1 MIKVAGN
8 EIYISTEMGNVI
20 RIELQKV
27 ESQPSLKKD
36 RDVTPSQLYKTPW
49 REILR
54 QLSQN

>member
-1 MIKVAGN
+1 MITVQGN

-27 ESQPSLKKD
+27 DSRENHVEPSSA
-36 RDVTPSQLYKTPW
+36 PSQLYKTPW
-49 REILR
+49 RDILR

>member
-1 MIKVAGN
+1 MIKVSGN

-27 ESQPSLKKD
+27 EAQPVLKME
-36 RDVTPSQLYKTPW
+36 RPAAPSQLYKTPW